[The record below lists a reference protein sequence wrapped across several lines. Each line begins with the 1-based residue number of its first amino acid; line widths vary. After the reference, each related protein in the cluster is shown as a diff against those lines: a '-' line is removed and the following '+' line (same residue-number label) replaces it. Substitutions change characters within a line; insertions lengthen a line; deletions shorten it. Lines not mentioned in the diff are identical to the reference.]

1 MQKNAATT
9 DGSDVS
15 GKLTR
20 RSRSSGQ
27 AIAEEEDGG
36 GHSWVR
42 DEQMSPKPPPV
53 QAARSVSFA
62 ALVVASASSENG
74 VETTPAVEREGGGI
88 SEVSTKDR

>member
-62 ALVVASASSENG
+62 ALVVASAENG
-74 VETTPAVEREGGGI
+74 VETTPAVEREGGGS